1 MGKAKTL
8 TARFPVLKSEASVRE
23 KMFLKQIE
31 LSAYLCDH
39 FPMGLREATTSVKQ
53 TQASNEKKTKS
64 RFCTLIGNM
73 EPDREES
80 SKLQI

>member
-8 TARFPVLKSEASVRE
+8 TAMFPVLKSEASARG

-31 LSAYLCDH
+31 LSTYLCDH
-39 FPMGLREATTSVKQ
+39 FPMGLREATTSIKQ
-53 TQASNEKKTKS
+53 TQASNEKKTTS
-64 RFCTLIGNM
+64 RSCTLIGNM

-80 SKLQI
+80 SKLKI